1 MGARKKRERTEKN
14 MYTKIDQGLWRQMKQ
29 KGLSETGRLLYLYL
43 FSCPHRNM
51 LGLYS
56 LPQAYCCADLGM
68 EPQRVAE
75 GFRELEE
82 AGLLAY
88 DQEEEMVLLT
98 DFLRTNPLDN
108 VNVQKKACT
117 IFQDLPQSPLFSL
130 LADLLRQMEKPYSL
144 LQKAVS
150 ARIHKGSGEGYAN
163 TEEETETETEKEKA
177 EETETEEG
185 EGAGAEGFAPRRFHP
200 PTLSQVR
207 DYVYERNSPV
217 DPQGFLDFYQ
227 AKGWMVGSTPMQDW
241 KAALR
246 NAESWERWQRQER
259 QQGAW
264 ETHEKRDLYESGGD
278 LWPF

>member
-68 EPQRVAE
+68 EPQRVEE

-163 TEEETETETEKEKA
+163 TEEEKETETETEAEKA
-177 EETETEEG
+177 EETE

-200 PTLSQVR
+200 PTLSEVR

>member
-1 MGARKKRERTEKN
+1 

-68 EPQRVAE
+68 EPQRVEE

-130 LADLLRQMEKPYSL
+130 LVDLLRQMEKPYSL

-163 TEEETETETEKEKA
+163 TEEEKETETEAEKAEAEKA
-177 EETETEEG
+177 EETE

>member
-1 MGARKKRERTEKN
+1 

-51 LGLYS
+51 LGLSS

-82 AGLLAY
+82 AGLVAY

-117 IFQDLPQSPLFSL
+117 IFHDLPQSPLFSL

-163 TEEETETETEKEKA
+163 TEEEKETETEEETETEKEKA
-177 EETETEEG
+177 EETEER
-185 EGAGAEGFAPRRFHP
+185 EGAGAERFAPRRFHP
-200 PTLSQVR
+200 PTLSEVR

-259 QQGAW
+259 QYGAYATS
-264 ETHEKRDLYESGGD
+264 EPDPYESGET

>member
-1 MGARKKRERTEKN
+1 

-68 EPQRVAE
+68 EPQRVEE

-163 TEEETETETEKEKA
+163 TEEEKETETETETEAEKA
-177 EETETEEG
+177 EETE

-200 PTLSQVR
+200 PTLSEVR

-227 AKGWMVGSTPMQDW
+227 AKGWMVGNTPMQDW

-259 QQGAW
+259 QQGAC
-264 ETHEKRDLYESGGD
+264 ETHEKLDLYESGGD

>member
-1 MGARKKRERTEKN
+1 MGAKKKRERTEKN

-68 EPQRVAE
+68 EPQRVEE

-163 TEEETETETEKEKA
+163 TEEEKETETETEAEKA
-177 EETETEEG
+177 EETE

-200 PTLSQVR
+200 PTLSEVR

>member
-1 MGARKKRERTEKN
+1 

-68 EPQRVAE
+68 EPQRVEE

-130 LADLLRQMEKPYSL
+130 LADLLCQMEKPYSL

-150 ARIHKGSGEGYAN
+150 ARIHKGSGEGYDN
-163 TEEETETETEKEKA
+163 TEEEKETETETEAEKA
-177 EETETEEG
+177 EETE
-185 EGAGAEGFAPRRFHP
+185 EGAGAEGFAPRHFHP
-200 PTLSQVR
+200 PTLSEVR

-246 NAESWERWQRQER
+246 NAEGWERWQRQER
-259 QQGAW
+259 QPEVCGAT
-264 ETHEKRDLYESGGD
+264 EEPDPYESGET

>member
-1 MGARKKRERTEKN
+1 

-68 EPQRVAE
+68 EPQRVEE

-163 TEEETETETEKEKA
+163 TEEETEEETETEKEKA

-227 AKGWMVGSTPMQDW
+227 AKGWMVGNTPMQDW

>member
-1 MGARKKRERTEKN
+1 
-14 MYTKIDQGLWRQMKQ
+14 
-29 KGLSETGRLLYLYL
+29 
-43 FSCPHRNM
+43 
-51 LGLYS
+51 
-56 LPQAYCCADLGM
+56 
-68 EPQRVAE
+68 
-75 GFRELEE
+75 
-82 AGLLAY
+82 
-88 DQEEEMVLLT
+88 MVLLT

-163 TEEETETETEKEKA
+163 TEEEKETETETETEAEKA
-177 EETETEEG
+177 EETE

-246 NAESWERWQRQER
+246 NAESWERWQRQP
-259 QQGAW
+259 GAYGATEELDPYEGG
-264 ETHEKRDLYESGGD
+264 ET